1 MADVTSGSVSLPL
14 IISTSFIMGTGFM
27 KCMPMTRSGRL
38 VESAISF
45 IEMLEVL
52 DARIADSLQIESSS
66 LKAENFS
73 SGTSGIASITR
84 SASAAASLD
93 IEVDTKEI
101 ATSASSWVILC
112 LETSFE
118 RDFSIV

>member
-84 SASAAASLD
+84 SASEAASLD

-101 ATSASSWVILC
+101 ATSASSWVIFC